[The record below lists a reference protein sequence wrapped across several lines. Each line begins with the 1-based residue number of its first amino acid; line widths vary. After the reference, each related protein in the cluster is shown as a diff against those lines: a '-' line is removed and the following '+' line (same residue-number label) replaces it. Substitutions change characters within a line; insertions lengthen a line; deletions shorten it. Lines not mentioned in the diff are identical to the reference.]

1 MLLIKYLKMKIE
13 TGTIYLGM
21 VYTVLYGEHTH
32 THTYIYIYSNFILMT
47 RLSDD
52 VFFVGI

>member
-1 MLLIKYLKMKIE
+1 MKIE